1 MSLPKVTY
9 PLTPFTIPSLK
20 KSVLF
25 RPFVAKEEKI
35 LLMAKQDGLQSS
47 ILLTIKQV
55 VNNCCQDDTI
65 NINDLTVVDVEYL
78 FVKLRGISIDN
89 VIKDVTYEDSTDG
102 TEYKFDIDVGN
113 IEVVEDP
120 NFSNKIM
127 INESLGMVMKPL
139 TVADAEKFE
148 VYDDVLSLTT
158 DLIRLSIDSVFDDDN
173 VHKFSD
179 ETLEE
184 QLEFLDMLDSDV
196 YKSIKAYFQSLPK
209 LRHVLEYVNKEGAKK
224 EIVLDKLTDFFTFR

>member
-179 ETLEE
+179 ETVEE